1 MPVIAPALSPSG
13 AMVVVV
19 VAEVEGVALVLEAAA
34 GLSQRL
40 PVYSLG
46 QLEERHY
53 TSQDHQGAGPYPL

>member
-13 AMVVVV
+13 AMVVV
-19 VAEVEGVALVLEAAA
+19 EVEKVALVLEAAA